1 MYTCRSR
8 FCFYFYAMKLQFLC
22 CLPALLTA
30 LCVQAQKS
38 SGIPYTV
45 KTLSLP
51 RQKVEVWIHTAPKSG
66 PVFFNMHD
74 DENTSTQAILAI
86 LADSGG
92 TYIEL
97 KHTGARNISF
107 RQRRKRFT
115 FDPNRI
121 YTDEGI
127 QATLEKNGAY
137 DEKAHKAVRRFATNL
152 LDIVSGIS
160 PSYIFTLHNNT
171 PDNLMIYSFI
181 PGREYE
187 ADASEVYAD
196 TTKDHDD
203 FILVTKKL
211 FFDYFRA
218 SGNNCVLQNQ
228 APTNDGSLSV
238 WAALNNVPYINIE
251 AEHGH
256 VEEQKEMIRETYRLL
271 QHPVFGIWQQK
282 P

>member
-1 MYTCRSR
+1 
-8 FCFYFYAMKLQFLC
+8 MKLNRIAGL
-22 CLPALLTA
+22 ALFFVPILLHSQSNTTIA
-30 LCVQAQKS
+30 VV
-38 SGIPYTV
+38 T

-51 RQKVEVWIHTAPKSG
+51 RQKVEVWIHTAPKDG

-74 DENTSTQAILAI
+74 DENTSTEAALALI
-86 LADSGG
+86 ADSGG

-97 KHTGARNISF
+97 KHSGARNISF
-107 RQRRKRFT
+107 RQRRKRYT

-127 QATLEKNGAY
+127 RATLEKNGPY
-137 DEKAHKAVRRFATNL
+137 DEKAHRAVRRFSDNL
-152 LDIVSGIS
+152 LELVQRIS
-160 PSYIFTLHNNT
+160 PQYIFTLHNNT
-171 PDNLMIYSFI
+171 PENLMVYSFV

-211 FFDYFRA
+211 FFDYYRL
-218 SGNNCVLQNQ
+218 SGYNCVLQNQ
-228 APTNDGSLSV
+228 RPTNDGSLSV
-238 WAALNNVPYINIE
+238 WAALNRVPYINIE

-256 VEEQKEMIRETYRLL
+256 VEEQKEMMRATYQML
-271 QHPVFGIWQQK
+271 QHPVFGIWLQPRK
-282 P
+282 